1 MDGSADLNSLTIPSP
16 LDPVLRERV
25 GRARTRLSIAFTL
38 LPGAVVLACVGM
50 VIAAAVGGGFRWWL
64 LIPVVGSAVP
74 FVVLQVG
81 RFEPP
86 AWPVAA
92 FFASAGQVIFGGI
105 PGYGFAAETA
115 EQIALPLFLIP
126 WLNVFAS
133 VPLSAS
139 AYKILM
145 LPLIPELGSL
155 PVELRLGA
163 RVAMAHSDSITTG
176 VTVTMT
182 DVIAHARRHVPNST
196 GSPNQITVPLREISA
211 VDLVLLDAFQPWL
224 ALADGTMLA
233 TTPGPA
239 VALRTRTGVFVIP
252 SDDAHKIAEI
262 VHRRIQVTRTHQ

>member
-1 MDGSADLNSLTIPSP
+1 M
-16 LDPVLRERV
+16 
-25 GRARTRLSIAFTL
+25 
-38 LPGAVVLACVGM
+38 LACAGM
-50 VIAAAVGGGFRWWL
+50 VIAAAVGAGGFQWWL
-64 LIPVVGSAVP
+64 LIPVVGSLIP

-81 RFEPP
+81 RFQPP

-92 FFASAGQVIFGGI
+92 FFAAAGQVVFGAI

-115 EQIALPLFLIP
+115 ERLALPLFALA
-126 WLNVFAS
+126 WVNVFVS

-139 AYKILM
+139 AYKILL

-163 RVAMAHSDSITTG
+163 RVAMGHADSITTG
-176 VTVTMT
+176 VTITT
-182 DVIAHARRHVPNST
+182 ADVIAHARRHVPNST

-211 VDLVLLDAFQPWL
+211 VELVLLDDFQPWL

-233 TTPGPA
+233 TTAGPA
-239 VALRTRTGVFVIP
+239 VALRTRSGTFVIP

-262 VHRRIQVTRTHQ
+262 VHRRIQVTRMQQ

>member
-1 MDGSADLNSLTIPSP
+1 MPELNSLTIPGP
-16 LDPVLRERV
+16 LDPVLRDRV
-25 GRARTRLSIAFTL
+25 RRARTRLFLAFTA

-50 VIAAAVGGGFRWWL
+50 VIAAAVGEGGFRWWL
-64 LIPVVGSAVP
+64 LIPVVGSLIP
-74 FVVLQVG
+74 FVILQVG
-81 RFEPP
+81 RFQPP

-92 FFASAGQVIFGGI
+92 FFAAAGQVVFGAI

-115 EQIALPLFLIP
+115 EHLALPLFALA
-126 WLNVFAS
+126 WVNVFVS

-139 AYKILM
+139 AYKILL

-163 RVAMAHSDSITTG
+163 RVAMSHADSITTG
-176 VTVTMT
+176 VTITT
-182 DVIAHARRHVPNST
+182 ADVVAHARRHVPNST

-211 VDLVLLDAFQPWL
+211 VELVLLDDFQPWL

-239 VALRTRTGVFVIP
+239 VALRTRSGTFVIP

-262 VHRRIQVTRTHQ
+262 VHRRIQVTRTQQ